1 MNFFS
6 KIWSTGN
13 FIPHGHCYFWQPEL
27 VWLHL
32 LSDLLIALA
41 YFSIPISLVYF
52 IQKRE
57 DVPYSEIFVLFSTFI
72 VACGMTHLMAVWT
85 LWHPIYWLSG
95 FLKAITAGISAFTA
109 ATLVPLIP
117 KLLALSSPAQ
127 LELINQKLK
136 VEIQERQQAQEELQA
151 SEKRLSGIL
160 KIAKDAIISVD
171 ENQNISMFNQG
182 AEKIFGYQAS
192 EVLGKSLNLLL
203 PKRYKTNHQNYVR
216 QFCTDSEVSRLMTN
230 RGQIWGL
237 RKDGTEFPA
246 AASIS
251 KLELQKETIL
261 TAIINDI
268 SEEVEAKNRLKKAL
282 QQLNFHVENTP
293 LGLIEWN
300 NEFRVQ
306 RWSEQAE
313 KIFGWQADEVI
324 GLQVND
330 WKFIFPEDLEKVGS
344 LIQQLQ
350 KGNIPRNTSLNRN
363 YTKQGKVINCE
374 WYSSAF
380 FDEKGNLIS
389 ILSLVLDVSDR
400 IQAQI
405 ELELS
410 QQKLQLIINTIPQS
424 IFWKNQDLV
433 YQGCNYSFANRAGFK
448 SPAEI
453 VGKTDY
459 DLPGNK
465 EYFEHYRRIDSQVI
479 ESNTPVYQIIEPQ
492 LTAQGEQRWLQTSKV
507 PIHNQDGEIIGIL
520 GSYEDI
526 TQRIEAQQKLDQQQ
540 KTLRAILDNAP
551 IWILMTDV
559 NGKVQFVNNTLCEN
573 LGIPESRFLEV
584 EQYHQLFPEK
594 EAANLHKYDA
604 NCWEN
609 NLPCHSEE
617 TFTFIDTKQHNLKL
631 IKVKIKDDDNEVLGL
646 ISLGL
651 DITESKQAEQKLQES
666 EAKFRQIACHEEL
679 LNHLANQIRNSLDIE
694 TILNTTVHQVRTIL
708 KIDRCHFIW
717 HRFAGSTNLDK
728 TNNNYLD
735 SWEVVNE
742 SKGENFPSLLGKY
755 TIEQVGS
762 WALRFLQLEII
773 RIDDISLVDDRKMRH
788 FMVALDIISFVSIPI
803 QTQSGKIGVLVCSD
817 HTSVRNWDDSEVKLL
832 KGVTDQLAIAIDQA
846 ELYNQSREVAFQARA
861 QAQEL
866 SDALKKLQQAQAQL
880 IQTEKMSSLGQM
892 VAGIAH
898 EINNPINFISGNVIY
913 VSQYTQDLLSLID
926 LYQQN
931 YPDPPT
937 AIQEEIE
944 AIELDFLIEDLPK
957 ILNSIKVGANR
968 IAEIVLSLRNFSRLD
983 ESEVKFVDIHEG
995 IESTLLILQNK
1006 LKHKPQEKAIQI
1018 IKDYDDLPKVECYVS
1033 QINQVFMNII
1043 SNAIDALAE
1052 KRSKNFNPTGINQN
1066 SDIFDNLPTI
1076 TISTKVISSQ
1086 EVAIIIADNGM
1097 GVTETVRNK
1106 IFDPFFTTKR
1116 IGSGTGLGLSISYQ
1130 IIVEK
1135 HQGRLDCTS
1144 IVGQGTKFIIEIPIR
1159 QRIKQITEL

>member
-1 MNFFS
+1 MNFLS

-13 FIPHGHCYFWQPEL
+13 FIPHGHCYLWQPEL

-52 IQKRE
+52 IRKRE
-57 DVPYSEIFVLFSTFI
+57 DVPYSEIFVLFSAFI
-72 VACGMTHLMAVWT
+72 VTCGLTHLMAILT

-95 FLKAITAGISAFTA
+95 FIKAITAGISAFTA
-109 ATLVPLIP
+109 AKLVPLIP

-216 QFCTDSEVSRLMTN
+216 QFCTDSEVSRIMTN

-300 NEFRVQ
+300 SEFRVQ

-344 LIQQLQ
+344 LIEQLQ
-350 KGNIPRNTSLNRN
+350 QGNIPRNTFLNRN
-363 YTKQGKVINCE
+363 YTKEGKVINCE
-374 WYSSAF
+374 WYNSAF

-389 ILSLVLDVSDR
+389 ILSLVLDVSER
-400 IQAQI
+400 IQAQV

-424 IFWKNQDLV
+424 IFWKDRDLV
-433 YQGCNYSFANRAGFK
+433 YQGCNYSFANRAGFI

-459 DLPGNK
+459 DLPGNQ
-465 EYFEHYRRIDSQVI
+465 EYFEHYCRIDCQVMQ
-479 ESNTPVYQIIEPQ
+479 SNTPIYQIIEPQ
-492 LTAQGEQRWLQTSKV
+492 LTTQGQQRWLQTSKV
-507 PIHNQDGEIIGIL
+507 PIHNQDGEVTGIL

-526 TQRIEAQQKLDQQQ
+526 TERIEAQQKLDQQQ
-540 KTLRAILDNAP
+540 QTLRAILDNSP
-551 IWILMTDV
+551 IWILMTEV
-559 NGKVQFVNNTLCEN
+559 NGKVQFVNKTLCQN

-584 EQYHQLFPEK
+584 EEYYQLFTEK
-594 EAANLHKYDA
+594 EAENLHKYDS
-604 NCWEN
+604 NCWGN
-609 NLPCHSEE
+609 NLPCHCEE
-617 TFTFIDTKQHNLKL
+617 IFTFIDDKEHNLEL
-631 IKVKIKDDDNEVLGL
+631 IKVKIKDDDNQVIGL
-646 ISLGL
+646 MSLGL
-651 DITESKQAEQKLQES
+651 DITERKQAQQKLQES
-666 EAKFRQIACHEEL
+666 EAKFRQIARHEEL
-679 LNHLANQIRNSLDIE
+679 LNHLANQIRNSLDID

-717 HRFAGSTNLDK
+717 HRFASSINIDE

-742 SKGENFPSLLGKY
+742 SKGENFSSLLGKY
-755 TIEQVGS
+755 TIEQVGY

-773 RIDDISLVDDRKMRH
+773 RIDDISLVNDRKMRH
-788 FMVALDIISFVSIPI
+788 FMVALGIISFVSIPI
-803 QTQSGKIGVLVCSD
+803 QTQSGKIGVLVCAH

-1052 KRSKNFNPTGINQN
+1052 KRNKNLNPTGINQN
-1066 SDIFDNLPTI
+1066 SDILDNLPTI

-1135 HQGRLDCTS
+1135 HQGRLNCTS

>member
-1 MNFFS
+1 MNFLS
-6 KIWSTGN
+6 QIWSTGN
-13 FIPHGHCYFWQPEL
+13 FIPHGHCYLWQPQL
-27 VWLHL
+27 VWLHI
-32 LSDLLIALA
+32 LSDSLIALA
-41 YFSIPISLVYF
+41 YFSIPIVLFYF
-52 IQKRE
+52 ISKRK
-57 DVPYSEIFVLFSTFI
+57 DLPYPEVFVLFSAFI
-72 VACGMTHLMAVWT
+72 VACGLTHLIEIWT
-85 LWHPIYWLSG
+85 LWHPTYWLSG
-95 FLKAITAGISAFTA
+95 FIKAITAVISLFTVGK
-109 ATLVPLIP
+109 LVPLIP
-117 KLLALSSPAQ
+117 NLLALPNPEK
-127 LELINQKLK
+127 LEEINHKLK
-136 VEIQERQQAQEELQA
+136 AEIRERQQIQEALQA

-160 KIAKDAIISVD
+160 EIAQNAIISVD

-182 AEKIFGYQAS
+182 AEKIFGYQAT

-203 PKRYKTNHQNYVR
+203 PERYKANHQNYVN
-216 QFCTDSEVSRLMTN
+216 QFCSDSEISRPMTN
-230 RGQIWGL
+230 RRQIWGL

-251 KLELQKETIL
+251 KLELKKETIL

-268 SEEVEAKNRLKKAL
+268 SEEVEAENQLKTAL

-293 LGLIEWN
+293 LAVIEWN
-300 NEFRVQ
+300 SEFQVQ

-330 WKFIFPEDLEKVGS
+330 WEFIFPEDLEKVSS
-344 LIQQLQ
+344 LMQQLRQ
-350 KGNIPRNTSLNRN
+350 GNIPRNTSLNRN
-363 YTKQGKVINCE
+363 YTKEKKVINCE
-374 WYSSAF
+374 WYNSVC
-380 FDEKGNLIS
+380 FDEKGNFIS
-389 ILSLVLDVSDR
+389 ILSLILDVTER

-405 ELELS
+405 ELQLS

-433 YQGCNYSFANRAGFK
+433 YQGCNNSFAHRAGFK

-459 DLPGNK
+459 DLPGNQ
-465 EYFEHYRRIDSQVI
+465 EYFEQYRRIDCQVM
-479 ESNTPVYQIIEPQ
+479 ESNTARYQIIEPQ
-492 LTAQGEQRWLQTSKV
+492 LTTQGKQRWLQTSKV
-507 PIHNQDGEIIGIL
+507 PIHNQDDQVIGIL

-526 TQRIEAQQKLDQQQ
+526 TERIEAQEKLNQQQ

-551 IWILMTDV
+551 IWILMTDI
-559 NGKVQFVNNTLCEN
+559 NGKVQFVNNTLCKN
-573 LGIPESRFLEV
+573 IGIPESKFLEV
-584 EQYHQLFPEK
+584 EKYHQLFTEK
-594 EAANLHKYDA
+594 EAASLHRYDA
-604 NCWEN
+604 NCWKN
-609 NLPCHSEE
+609 NLPCHCEE
-617 TFTFIDTKQHNLKL
+617 NFKFIDGKEHNLEI
-631 IKVKIKDDDNEVLGL
+631 IKVKIKDDNNEVIGL

-651 DITESKQAEQKLQES
+651 DITESKQAQQKLQES
-666 EAKFRQIACHEEL
+666 EAKFRQIARHEEL

-694 TILNTTVHQVRTIL
+694 TILETTVHQVRTIL

-717 HRFAGSTNLDK
+717 HRFASITNPGR

-742 SKGENFPSLLGKY
+742 SKGEKFPSLIGKY

-773 RIDDISLVDDRKMRH
+773 RVDDISLVNDRKMRH
-788 FMVALDIISFVSIPI
+788 FIVALGIISFVSIPI
-803 QTQSGKIGVLVCSD
+803 QTQSGKIGVLVCA
-817 HTSVRNWDDSEVKLL
+817 HHISVRNWDDSEVKLL
-832 KGVTDQLAIAIDQA
+832 KAVTDQLAIAIDQA

-866 SDALKKLQQAQAQL
+866 SEALNKLQKAQAQL

-898 EINNPINFISGNVIY
+898 EINNPINFISGNIIY
-913 VSQYTQDLLSLID
+913 VSQYTQDLLNLTH
-926 LYQQN
+926 LYQEN
-931 YPDPPT
+931 YPHPPT
-937 AIQEEIE
+937 DIQEEIE
-944 AIELDFLIEDLPK
+944 TIELDFLIEDLPK
-957 ILNSIKVGANR
+957 ILNSMKGGANR
-968 IAEIVLSLRNFSRLD
+968 IADIVISLRNFSRLD
-983 ESEVKFVDIHEG
+983 ESEVKSVNIHEG

-1018 IKDYDDLPKVECYVS
+1018 IKDYEELPKVECYVS

-1043 SNAIDALAE
+1043 SNAIDALVE
-1052 KRSKNFNPTGINQN
+1052 KRSKKFNPTRINQN
-1066 SDIFDNLPTI
+1066 LDILDNLPTI
-1076 TISTKVISSQ
+1076 TISTKVISPQ
-1086 EVAIIIADNGM
+1086 EVRIIISDNGM
-1097 GVTETVRNK
+1097 GITERVRNK
-1106 IFDPFFTTKR
+1106 IFDPFFTTKP

-1144 IVGQGTKFIIEIPIR
+1144 RLGQGTKFIIEIPIR

>member
-1 MNFFS
+1 M
-6 KIWSTGN
+6 
-13 FIPHGHCYFWQPEL
+13 
-27 VWLHL
+27 
-32 LSDLLIALA
+32 
-41 YFSIPISLVYF
+41 
-52 IQKRE
+52 
-57 DVPYSEIFVLFSTFI
+57 
-72 VACGMTHLMAVWT
+72 
-85 LWHPIYWLSG
+85 
-95 FLKAITAGISAFTA
+95 
-109 ATLVPLIP
+109 
-117 KLLALSSPAQ
+117 
-127 LELINQKLK
+127 
-136 VEIQERQQAQEELQA
+136 
-151 SEKRLSGIL
+151 
-160 KIAKDAIISVD
+160 
-171 ENQNISMFNQG
+171 
-182 AEKIFGYQAS
+182 
-192 EVLGKSLNLLL
+192 
-203 PKRYKTNHQNYVR
+203 
-216 QFCTDSEVSRLMTN
+216 
-230 RGQIWGL
+230 
-237 RKDGTEFPA
+237 
-246 AASIS
+246 
-251 KLELQKETIL
+251 
-261 TAIINDI
+261 
-268 SEEVEAKNRLKKAL
+268 
-282 QQLNFHVENTP
+282 
-293 LGLIEWN
+293 
-300 NEFRVQ
+300 
-306 RWSEQAE
+306 
-313 KIFGWQADEVI
+313 
-324 GLQVND
+324 
-330 WKFIFPEDLEKVGS
+330 
-344 LIQQLQ
+344 
-350 KGNIPRNTSLNRN
+350 
-363 YTKQGKVINCE
+363 
-374 WYSSAF
+374 
-380 FDEKGNLIS
+380 
-389 ILSLVLDVSDR
+389 
-400 IQAQI
+400 
-405 ELELS
+405 
-410 QQKLQLIINTIPQS
+410 
-424 IFWKNQDLV
+424 
-433 YQGCNYSFANRAGFK
+433 
-448 SPAEI
+448 
-453 VGKTDY
+453 
-459 DLPGNK
+459 
-465 EYFEHYRRIDSQVI
+465 
-479 ESNTPVYQIIEPQ
+479 EPQ
-492 LTAQGEQRWLQTSKV
+492 LTNHGQQRWLQTSKV

-526 TQRIEAQQKLDQQQ
+526 TERIEAQQKLDQQQ

-594 EAANLHKYDA
+594 EAANLHKSDA

-631 IKVKIKDDDNEVLGL
+631 IKVKIKDDDNEVIGL

-679 LNHLANQIRNSLDIE
+679 LNHLANQIRNSLDLD

-717 HRFAGSTNLDK
+717 HRFAGSTNLDE

-773 RIDDISLVDDRKMRH
+773 RIDDISLVDDRKMQH
-788 FMVALDIISFVSIPI
+788 FMVALGIISFVSIPI
-803 QTQSGKIGVLVCSD
+803 QTQSGKIGVLVCTH
-817 HTSVRNWDDSEVKLL
+817 HTSVRTWDDSEVKLL

-898 EINNPINFISGNVIY
+898 EINNPINFIFGNIIH
-913 VSQYTQDLLSLID
+913 VSQYTEDLLSLIH

-937 AIQEEIE
+937 VIQEEIE

-983 ESEVKFVDIHEG
+983 ESEVKSVDIHEG

-1006 LKHKPQEKAIQI
+1006 LKHKLQEKAIQI

-1052 KRSKNFNPTGINQN
+1052 KRSQKFNSTGINQN
-1066 SDIFDNLPTI
+1066 SDIPENLPTI

-1086 EVAIIIADNGM
+1086 EVRIIIADNGM
-1097 GVTETVRNK
+1097 GMTETVRNK
-1106 IFDPFFTTKR
+1106 IFDPFFTTKP

-1144 IVGQGTKFIIEIPIR
+1144 IAGQGTKFIIEIPIR
-1159 QRIKQITEL
+1159 QIIKQITEL